1 MVEKGTRKCPKCK
14 GTVSLTGDV
23 VEVER
28 RVGEGILVLHL
39 KCPACGHRF
48 DTAIDSD

>member
-1 MVEKGTRKCPKCK
+1 MVETGKRKCPKCK
-14 GTVSLTGDV
+14 KAVSLSDDV

-28 RVGEGILVLHL
+28 RVGEAILILHL
-39 KCPACGHRF
+39 KCPACGNKF

>member
-1 MVEKGTRKCPKCK
+1 MVETGTRKCPKCGAK
-14 GTVSLTGDV
+14 VSLAEDA

-28 RVGEGILVLHL
+28 RVGEGFLVLHL